1 MAEHFEVID
10 RDYDESLDQYCVTY
24 RHFNEETTEFEEEE
38 EYFDTEEEAEEFIDL
53 KESENLNNVTLQDL
67 DIDDED
73 DLIEDLEE
81 DDYEEGDD

>member
-24 RHFNEETTEFEEEE
+24 RYFNEETAEFEEEE
-38 EYFDTEEEAEEFIDL
+38 EYFDTEEDAEEFIDL
-53 KESENLNNVTLQDL
+53 RESENITLKDL

-73 DLIEDLEE
+73 DLIEELEE
-81 DDYEEGDD
+81 DDYEEGED